1 MKGIL
6 SITKATRTTVRV
18 SLFKKAHARILP
30 ATDVSL
36 VFISPQ
42 KALEVNIALRNK
54 SYVPNVLSYMV
65 GKRSGEVLLCA
76 SQIKKEAKSYGLTYE
91 QCLLFMFIH
100 ALLHLKGMRHGTTM
114 ERAEARYL
122 ALYFANTPLYETKT
136 RRRH

>member
-1 MKGIL
+1 MTGEL
-6 SITKATRTTVRV
+6 SITKSTRTTVRV

-30 ATDVSL
+30 KIDISL
-36 VFISPQ
+36 VFISATDAQ
-42 KALEVNIALRNK
+42 AVNKALRKK

-65 GKRSGEVLLCA
+65 GKDSGEVLLCSSEIRKQA
-76 SQIKKEAKSYGLTYE
+76 PSFGLTYE

-100 ALLHLKGMRHGTTM
+100 ALLHLKGMRHGSTM

-122 ALYFANTPLYETKT
+122 ALYFAGTSPYETKT